1 MRTGDIWLVSRG
13 GGAPGG
19 SDNEIKVKVV
29 SIESMVTVSVY
40 VPGVAVPW
48 VLFQVAKIAGLD
60 TR

>member
-1 MRTGDIWLVSRG
+1 MVSNA